1 MYNSRPRNYRGGF
14 AVPENYS
21 GNAFG
26 DEEKGENEP
35 RKEIETDSEIVEEEK
50 AESLESFGEAESAHE
65 KEEKAET
72 VEVGA
77 APRGTARFGFNASRL
92 FRGGIG
98 FEEILIIALILL
110 ISQSDNNEDVIVLLA
125 LLLFIS

>member
-1 MYNSRPRNYRGGF
+1 MYNSRPRGFGGGF

-21 GNAFG
+21 GNAFS
-26 DEEKGENEP
+26 EKE
-35 RKEIETDSEIVEEEK
+35 KEMTEDSENSQAEEAKETSTVEETPNK
-50 AESLESFGEAESAHE
+50 SAATVEA
-65 KEEKAET
+65 

-77 APRGTARFGFNASRL
+77 LPREKSRFSLNASRL

-110 ISQSDNNEDVIVLLA
+110 ISQSENNEDVIVLLA

>member
-1 MYNSRPRNYRGGF
+1 MYNSRPRSFRGGF

-26 DEEKGENEP
+26 DEEKSQNELVKENENTP
-35 RKEIETDSEIVEEEK
+35 EIEENAKTENERNNREGCVYT
-50 AESLESFGEAESAHE
+50 
-65 KEEKAET
+65 KEDEGET
-72 VEVGA
+72 VEVSAVPLGA
-77 APRGTARFGFNASRL
+77 FRFSLNASRL

-110 ISQSDNNEDVIVLLA
+110 ISQSEDNEDVIVLLA

>member
-26 DEEKGENEP
+26 DKENGGNEFREENKMTSEFVEEKT
-35 RKEIETDSEIVEEEK
+35 ETVGSFDDAESIGAEDKK
-50 AESLESFGEAESAHE
+50 AEI
-65 KEEKAET
+65 

-77 APRGTARFGFNASRL
+77 APRNASRFGFNASRL

-125 LLLFIS
+125 LLLFVS

>member
-26 DEEKGENEP
+26 DEEKGENELLEK
-35 RKEIETDSEIVEEEK
+35 RKLTSEFIEEK
-50 AESLESFGEAESAHE
+50 TENVKPLDEADRVHAENEKTEA
-65 KEEKAET
+65 

-77 APRGTARFGFNASRL
+77 VPRSASRFGFNASRL

-125 LLLFIS
+125 LLLFVS

>member
-1 MYNSRPRNYRGGF
+1 MYNSRPRSFKGGF

-21 GNAFG
+21 GNAFSG
-26 DEEKGENEP
+26 EEESATLENVAETSETFGESI
-35 RKEIETDSEIVEEEK
+35 KEESVVEEPVTN
-50 AESLESFGEAESAHE
+50 EASAS
-65 KEEKAET
+65 

-77 APRGTARFGFNASRL
+77 SPCKRSGIGFNVGRL

-98 FEEILIIALILL
+98 FEELLIIALILL
-110 ISQSDNNEDVIVLLA
+110 ISQNDNNDDIIVLLA